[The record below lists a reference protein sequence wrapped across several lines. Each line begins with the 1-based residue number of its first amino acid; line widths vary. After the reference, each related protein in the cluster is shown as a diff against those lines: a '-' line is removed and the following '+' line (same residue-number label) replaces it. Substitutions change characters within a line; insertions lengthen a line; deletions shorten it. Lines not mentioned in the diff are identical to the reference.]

1 MNIKLIKATVS
12 DAETMLKM
20 QKEVMGKHVN
30 NKTQNIIGWVTITIL
45 VGLSAFLVFSV
56 IFSAFGGK

>member
-1 MNIKLIKATVS
+1 MMLIINK
-12 DAETMLKM
+12 
-20 QKEVMGKHVN
+20 KEVMGKYVN

-56 IFSAFGGK
+56 ILSAFGGK